1 MKKKAELSRKSY
13 LLKHL
18 KSMSVY
24 KLIVNTFNGFV
35 YIEFDQTLDI
45 LQSKKLIFFIQIT
58 GGAVPWPRSPGQ
70 IFCVLEL
77 ITRFLNTQR
86 VFFTI
91 TRKISGYLE

>member
-45 LQSKKLIFFIQIT
+45 LQSKKLLFFIQTVDVSI
-58 GGAVPWPRSPGQ
+58 RGQ
-70 IFCVLEL
+70 PHH
-77 ITRFLNTQR
+77 
-86 VFFTI
+86 
-91 TRKISGYLE
+91 SYLEKFKILVVV